1 MTNDFFHHSDTTLG
15 CHILQDTVVT
25 YLICKKKI
33 KKGKKI
39 DLKLAVNI
47 SMMHDLYTMPW
58 QNNKESRGKKFKNHH
73 GFRHPIESVINSLT
87 WYFDIFESSND
98 KYALID
104 GIVHHMYPFPVEIF
118 GDYEENLL
126 ELKNF
131 ELLSD
136 IEKKYIELLIKTAN
150 RGKIGC
156 FSFARPIS
164 LEGRIVSRA
173 DKIVSSENFDNIS
186 SLLAIITGKNK
197 KLNDTRKKR

>member
-1 MTNDFFHHSDTTLG
+1 MIKVNNLNENKNILEDIMNYYKLNATEKKELLELINDIFKHEEFQKRMTSDFFHHSDTTLG

-25 YLICKKKI
+25 YLICKKKM

-118 GDYEENLL
+118 DDYEENLL

-131 ELLSD
+131 D
-136 IEKKYIELLIKTAN
+136 PYH
-150 RGKIGC
+150 
-156 FSFARPIS
+156 
-164 LEGRIVSRA
+164 
-173 DKIVSSENFDNIS
+173 
-186 SLLAIITGKNK
+186 
-197 KLNDTRKKR
+197 